1 MRALGFEPKRDEIK
15 KMIGEVDSQGTG
27 VIAFEDFLDLM
38 RIKMVRIF
46 AFLKIYF
53 FLSKIEIPWKK

>member
-38 RIKMVRIF
+38 RIKMVCFEFSEDLLISLVR
-46 AFLKIYF
+46 
-53 FLSKIEIPWKK
+53 